1 MKLEIE
7 KDVIRDM
14 ITAFGVNWTITEL
27 TAGFRATLDACIEEI
42 EQEVQ
47 EEIKARRDR

>member
-14 ITAFGVNWTITEL
+14 IAQFGINWTITEL
-27 TAGFRATLDACIEEI
+27 TAGFRAVLDADIEEI

-47 EEIKARRDR
+47 EEIKGRRSK

>member
-14 ITAFGVNWTITEL
+14 ITQFGVNWAITEL
-27 TAGFRATLDACIEEI
+27 TAGFRAVLDADIEEI

-47 EEIKARRDR
+47 EEIKGRRSK